1 MDEEIKNPCIVCGEQ
16 IPITH
21 AQYFSTDHGGGHIGC
36 METKHK
42 FYQPV
47 HDSNGGE
54 ALYDSEELAEEAIKT
69 HQQDTMS
76 NNEMDEDYARE
87 HWEIKEYE
95 MTWAA
100 YFALPEFDGW

>member
-1 MDEEIKNPCIVCGEQ
+1 MTRRFRHGPRARPTQILHVEDNPADVELVREALSLF
-16 IPITH
+16 PRLSVT
-21 AQYFSTDHGGGHIGC
+21 A
-36 METKHK
+36 
-42 FYQPV
+42 V
-47 HDSNGGE
+47 SNGGE